1 MGLANDYE
9 TEPADEDIAG
19 SDDEEGIS
27 DEQYQWL
34 QE

>member
-1 MGLANDYE
+1 MGLANYE
-9 TEPADEDIAG
+9 TEPADEDVAG
-19 SDDEEGIS
+19 SDDDEAIT